1 MSKFKV
7 GDRVRA
13 IRDYRVVKSG
23 MVGTV
28 KSVYCS
34 DPPIGVEWD
43 TLTDGHDGN
52 GCGMKCERGKGYYVE
67 EADIELLGLPSIHI
81 TTNGKTT
88 HAVLKEGGKVSKR
101 AKAICSPHD
110 EFDFETGARIAFD
123 RLCTS
128 LAENSAFKGVREVK
142 RPAKVGE
149 WVKFI
154 KDHGGKLTPGSIH
167 RVKSER
173 DGTLF
178 FHGSFTEY
186 MCSDH
191 DKYVVLEGYTPPEP
205 EKPKYYNGKVVCVE
219 VFDDAP
225 DLLVAGKVYTVDD
238 GRFVWCGGTR
248 SKRRYTDFQDL
259 VEHFGFAK
267 LIEFK
272 GEA

>member
-67 EADIELLGLPSIHI
+67 EANIELLRLPSIHI
-81 TTNGKTT
+81 TTDGKTT

-101 AKAICSPHD
+101 AKAVCSPRD
-110 EFDFETGARIAFD
+110 EFDFETGARIALD
-123 RLCTS
+123 RLVGNPVDAPPGT
-128 LAENSAFKGVREVK
+128 VREVK
-142 RPAKVGE
+142 RPAKVGD

-167 RVKSER
+167 RVESER

-178 FHGSFTEY
+178 FPGDFMGY
-186 MCSDH
+186 MCSNH
-191 DKYVVLEGYTPPEP
+191 DIYVVLEGYTPEP

-219 VFDDAP
+219 GGCFHTV
-225 DLLVAGKVYTVDD
+225 GKVYEVKDGVLFDD
-238 GRFVWCGGTR
+238 SSTPYNGVR
-248 SKRRYTDFQDL
+248 
-259 VEHFGFAK
+259 VESLEQLNADVAPKF
-267 LIEFK
+267 IEFK